1 MRLTVLLFIFIFL
14 VACGDAQRIGPTGL
28 PYEGD
33 GQALEADAS
42 QDYANDED
50 PYGEE
55 ELTEVEF
62 IATEFT
68 AATGGLIPDDGV
80 LRLHMRPPHT
90 LNPLLNQDVT
100 VARVLR
106 LVFEPLAVL
115 CENFRVHGHLADL
128 EFSPDGT
135 KVSAIVREGAVWS
148 DGRPVTA
155 DDIIFSVNFLR
166 TAPHGAVYRSRV
178 ENIGEVVRIN
188 SRTVEI
194 YFARPSV
201 LAAHSLEFP
210 IIPQHMG
217 ENPVGSGPFAF
228 APDATMHG
236 LTLRRNPYARTRAQ
250 ADEVSV
256 VFLPDA
262 ATDFHAFERGLIDA
276 LHMPLTEWTRRGG
289 VRTPVYETYH
299 AMYFEFVGF
308 NFNRGIFRNI
318 QTRRGISYA
327 FNADEAVASVFLSYA
342 ERAAMPIHPQHWAY
356 DSTITPG
363 DYNIMRASALLNT
376 VRVDAP
382 LVILANED
390 NPQRV
395 AIARRLASDLT
406 RAGLPAGAEIV
417 PADEYFARL
426 TAHDF
431 DLFVGGMELSAAID
445 VRVFFQSSDLF
456 MYDPLIEAAQ
466 AALHSAA
473 TEAEFLQAMRR
484 LQIAFAEQ
492 IPVIGMAFKHSALL
506 TSTRIVPPTQPAPGF
521 VFADIHEWRIME

>member
-1 MRLTVLLFIFIFL
+1 MRAPF
-14 VACGDAQRIGPTGL
+14 
-28 PYEGD
+28 
-33 GQALEADAS
+33 
-42 QDYANDED
+42 
-50 PYGEE
+50 
-55 ELTEVEF
+55 
-62 IATEFT
+62 
-68 AATGGLIPDDGV
+68 
-80 LRLHMRPPHT
+80 T
-90 LNPLLNQDVT
+90 LNPLLNEDVT

-128 EFSPDGT
+128 EFSADGA

-166 TAPHGAVYRSRV
+166 NAPQNAIYRSRV

-194 YFARPSV
+194 YFSQPSV
-201 LAAHSLEFP
+201 LAAYSLDFP
-210 IIPQHMG
+210 IIPQHIN

-228 APDATMHG
+228 APYGNMHG
-236 LTLRRNPYARTRAQ
+236 LTLRRNPHARFRAQ
-250 ADEVSV
+250 VDEVSV
-256 VFLPDA
+256 VFLPDS

-289 VRTPVYETYH
+289 VRTPVYEVFP

-308 NFNRGIFRNI
+308 NFRRGVFRNI
-318 QTRRGISYA
+318 YTRRGISYA
-327 FNADEAVASVFLSYA
+327 FNADEAVSSVFLAYA
-342 ERAAMPIHPQHWAY
+342 ERAAMPIHPNHWAY

-363 DYNIMRASALLNT
+363 IYNVERAAALLST

-395 AIARRLASDLT
+395 TIARRLAADLM
-406 RAGLPAGAEIV
+406 RSGLPAHAEIV
-417 PADEYFARL
+417 PAEEYFARL
-426 TAHDF
+426 AAHDF
-431 DLFVGGMELSAAID
+431 DLFVGGMELSAATD
-445 VRVFFQSSDLF
+445 VRVFFQDGGLF
-456 MYDPLIEAAQ
+456 MHDPLIESAQ
-466 AALHSAA
+466 AVMHSAA

-492 IPVIGMAFKHSALL
+492 IPVMGLAFMHSALL
-506 TSTRIVPPTQPAPGF
+506 TSTRIVPPTQPVPGF
-521 VFADIHEWRIME
+521 VFADIHEWRLSE